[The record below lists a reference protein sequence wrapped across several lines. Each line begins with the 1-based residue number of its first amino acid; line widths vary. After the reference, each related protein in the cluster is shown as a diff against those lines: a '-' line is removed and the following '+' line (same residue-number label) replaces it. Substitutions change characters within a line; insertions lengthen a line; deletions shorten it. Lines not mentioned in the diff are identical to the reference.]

1 MFYSVWKEATHK
13 PSTVAAGKKPFL
25 QSIVIATTCLD
36 EFFLIHLITG
46 RYHCVKSVQMWSFF
60 WSVFS
65 RIRTDRFHTAFFH
78 NIKVYRYSDFFS
90 VAMLSLSLKL
100 VYWTKSN
107 TKVPKKLSYIIL
119 MGVSHYQNKMHS
131 NNVNTIIEY
140 FFVMWTLLKT
150 HFRLQILVKSNDSL
164 GALPAFTIL

>member
-1 MFYSVWKEATHK
+1 MQFIKTLKRSLIFSGWEILRSASSVFITVWKVSK
-13 PSTVAAGKKPFL
+13 YG
-25 QSIVIATTCLD
+25 
-36 EFFLIHLITG
+36 
-46 RYHCVKSVQMWSFF
+46 
-60 WSVFS
+60 VFS
-65 RIRTDRFHTAFFH
+65 GPYFPVFGLTAFTLHFF
-78 NIKVYRYSDFFS
+78 IKVYRYSDFFS
-90 VAMLSLSLKL
+90 IAMLSLSLKL

-131 NNVNTIIEY
+131 NNVSTIIEY
-140 FFVMWTLLKT
+140 FFVIWTLLKT